1 MPGPGTLPAPP
12 TGPPPGAQAVH
23 RALGLLHC
31 FHDNGPDLSASEL
44 ARRMGLSVSTAH
56 RLARTLVATGFL
68 DQDERTARYRLGPA
82 VAELGQLSFHQRG
95 LHLAGPELAEL
106 ARRTG
111 ATADLA
117 IRSGPHAVILVGGSV
132 LPSTGLGL
140 RRPLHSTAL
149 GKVLLAWPSPPRRRC
164 AGRCPPTRRAPSPT
178 RPPSTPNS
186 PAPASAA
193 TPSTTASPPPASAPW
208 PSPCSTAPAPP
219 ASRSPSAP
227 PPPTCPTRRCPAPWP
242 TPTPAPGPWRSSCS
256 PRTSAEHAA
265 RPWPGRRQVV
275 PATASPVCAARARSP
290 VARRARYAA
299 GAYL

>member
-1 MPGPGTLPAPP
+1 MPASPGTLQSPPA
-12 TGPPPGAQAVH
+12 GAQAVH

-56 RLARTLVATGFL
+56 RLARTLVVTGFL

-82 VAELGQLSFHQRG
+82 VAELGQLTFHQRG
-95 LHLAGPELAEL
+95 LHLAGPELDQL

-149 GKVLLAWPSPPRRRC
+149 GKVLLAWP
-164 AGRCPPTRRAPSPT
+164 A
-178 RPPSTPNS
+178 STE
-186 PAPASAA
+186 
-193 TPSTTASPPPASAPW
+193 SPPPGPLPAYTDRTLTDPADLDAELALTRERGYALNDGESAPGIRTLAV
-208 PSPCSTAPAPP
+208 PVLDATRTARFAL
-219 ASRSPSAP
+219 ALRS
-227 PPPTCPTRRCPAPWP
+227 
-242 TPTPAPGPWRSSCS
+242 TPAHLTPESLPH
-256 PRTSAEHAA
+256 TLAQA
-265 RPWPGRRQVV
+265 Q
-275 PATASPVCAARARSP
+275 TCAQALTVLLLPPDER
-290 VARRARYAA
+290 
-299 GAYL
+299 

>member
-149 GKVLLAWPSPPRRRC
+149 GKVLLAWPSPAETPLRGPLPAYTPRTLTDPAALDAELARTRERGHALNDGESATGVRTLAVPVLDR
-164 AGRCPPTRRAPSPT
+164 AGTARFALAVR
-178 RPPSTPNS
+178 STPAHL
-186 PAPASAA
+186 PDEAL
-193 TPSTTASPPPASAPW
+193 
-208 PSPCSTAPAPP
+208 
-219 ASRSPSAP
+219 
-227 PPPTCPTRRCPAPWP
+227 
-242 TPTPAPGPWRSSCS
+242 
-256 PRTSAEHAA
+256 PRTLAHAHA
-265 RPWPGRRQVV
+265 
-275 PATASPVCAARARSP
+275 CARALAVLLLPPDQR
-290 VARRARYAA
+290 
-299 GAYL
+299 